1 MRIAVIGLGYVGLV
15 TAASLSDTGH
25 HVIGYDA
32 DTEKLESLWN
42 AEIPFFEPGLAQLV
56 AKNVDRETLSFSSTL
71 DTAIQD
77 REIIFIAVGTPPGS
91 DGSADLT
98 NIYQVIDSLGQLLD
112 RAVTIVIKSTVPVG
126 TNQAIDHTL
135 NSLLKSRGLQLS
147 CDIVS
152 NPEFLREGNALYD
165 VAHPDRIVIGARS
178 RRAFDTMRELYSPS
192 QFTCPVLEMEP
203 ASAELSKYAAN
214 AFLASRISF
223 VNELSRLA
231 DAVGADIEQIS
242 IALGTDDRIGPHF
255 LRAGLGYGGS
265 CFPKDILSLQHMFRE
280 QGIDSAL
287 TNSIQQVNS
296 EQRNFFATKAIRHFG
311 DAIDGSTIALWG
323 LTFKPDT
330 DDMRE
335 APSLELAQL
344 LLKAGAALRLYDP
357 VLNAAI
363 RERFPDDSQL
373 EFADDMYEAVRGADA
388 VVLVTEWTEFAE
400 PDFSKLRGLMRTP
413 VLFDGRNLWDPAV
426 ARSEGFTYYGVGRP

>member
-135 NSLLKSRGLQLS
+135 NSLLKSRGLLICRQ
-147 CDIVS
+147 
-152 NPEFLREGNALYD
+152 
-165 VAHPDRIVIGARS
+165 
-178 RRAFDTMRELYSPS
+178 
-192 QFTCPVLEMEP
+192 
-203 ASAELSKYAAN
+203 
-214 AFLASRISF
+214 
-223 VNELSRLA
+223 
-231 DAVGADIEQIS
+231 
-242 IALGTDDRIGPHF
+242 GP
-255 LRAGLGYGGS
+255 
-265 CFPKDILSLQHMFRE
+265 
-280 QGIDSAL
+280 
-287 TNSIQQVNS
+287 N
-296 EQRNFFATKAIRHFG
+296 
-311 DAIDGSTIALWG
+311 
-323 LTFKPDT
+323 
-330 DDMRE
+330 
-335 APSLELAQL
+335 
-344 LLKAGAALRLYDP
+344 
-357 VLNAAI
+357 
-363 RERFPDDSQL
+363 SQL
-373 EFADDMYEAVRGADA
+373 CWPIHVSE
-388 VVLVTEWTEFAE
+388 LLT
-400 PDFSKLRGLMRTP
+400 
-413 VLFDGRNLWDPAV
+413 
-426 ARSEGFTYYGVGRP
+426 RSERSLGVRRHPKCYTFDRNSRSIL